1 MNLSNGITRKLCITK
16 RFLDARDA
24 PITNPILATVEPPDV
39 VTLQNRRIRK
49 RVIHY
54 T

>member
-39 VTLQNRRIRK
+39 VTTSKQKN
-49 RVIHY
+49 
-54 T
+54 